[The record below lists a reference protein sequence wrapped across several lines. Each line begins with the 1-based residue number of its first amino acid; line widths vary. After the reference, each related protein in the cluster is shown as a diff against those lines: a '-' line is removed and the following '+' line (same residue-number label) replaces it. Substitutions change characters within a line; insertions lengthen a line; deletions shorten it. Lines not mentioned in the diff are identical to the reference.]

1 LAKNIDGNT
10 IRIEQIVKSN
20 IAIMILGQKNI
31 KAPIYNSNDSIIVI
45 LDFLNGRYSL
55 PTF

>member
-1 LAKNIDGNT
+1 MAKNIDGNT